1 MIHKDFSADDER
13 RVSDLV
19 FGRAGLFPER
29 PDIAFTAPLT
39 SLAVIEGAS
48 GEDFLSGTEENDI
61 ITGDKGNDILVGGKG
76 HDQLYGN
83 RGSDILKGQQGDD
96 ILIGGAGKDTL
107 RGGRGKDAIDGGP
120 GLDKMIGG
128 AGDDIYVVDNKG
140 DEVIESEHG
149 GHDLIGT
156 HISLTMPLWV
166 EEIIALEDAPIDLVG
181 NELDNLMVGNARA
194 NVIRGGKGA
203 DSLVG
208 NGGKDALIG
217 NAGDDILVGSSGND
231 TLRGGPGSDTL
242 DGGDGHDTLYGN
254 NGPDILF
261 GGMGNNTLVGGK
273 GSDAFGIEF
282 PGSQFD
288 LIRDFEVGEA
298 GDRILI
304 ADEVFDIDLTQSVL
318 DEYVQIL
325 GNSGSTT
332 IGVDSD
338 GGGDSFIIVAR
349 LENVAGMPASS
360 LVVADDGTL
369 IISSTG

>member
-1 MIHKDFSADDER
+1 
-13 RVSDLV
+13 
-19 FGRAGLFPER
+19 
-29 PDIAFTAPLT
+29 
-39 SLAVIEGAS
+39 
-48 GEDFLSGTEENDI
+48 
-61 ITGDKGNDILVGGKG
+61 
-76 HDQLYGN
+76 
-83 RGSDILKGQQGDD
+83 
-96 ILIGGAGKDTL
+96 
-107 RGGRGKDAIDGGP
+107 
-120 GLDKMIGG
+120 
-128 AGDDIYVVDNKG
+128 
-140 DEVIESEHG
+140 
-149 GHDLIGT
+149 
-156 HISLTMPLWV
+156 MPLWV

-194 NVIRGGKGA
+194 NMIRGGKGA

-217 NAGDDILVGSSGND
+217 NAGDDILVGSSGKD
-231 TLRGGPGSDTL
+231 TLRGGAGTDIL

-261 GGMGNNTLVGGK
+261 GGMGNNSLVGGK
-273 GSDAFGIEF
+273 GSDAFVIEF
-282 PGSQFD
+282 PGHQFD
-288 LIRDFEVGEA
+288 LIQDFEVGEA

-304 ADEVFDIDLTQSVL
+304 ADEVLDVHLTQSIL
-318 DEYVQIL
+318 DEYVQIIS
-325 GNSGSTT
+325 NSGSTT